1 MSSLKKM
8 TTNIVKLEKF
18 VGVDFRWWQKKMFFL
33 LATLN
38 VAYMVSTPTPKE
50 RKDEMVEHVRKWT
63 KWDNDDFIC

>member
-1 MSSLKKM
+1 
-8 TTNIVKLEKF
+8 
-18 VGVDFRWWQKKMFFL
+18 MFFL

-38 VAYMVSTPTPKE
+38 VAYIVSTPTPKE